1 MARPLEMPT
10 WKKTNRKAN
19 IAGLNLITI
28 RPGNGPLESIRVY
41 AGGGKRV
48 AVDDA
53 GFEVI
58 PVKFYPL
65 TEEERIAGKRNA
77 SS

>member
-1 MARPLEMPT
+1 MARPLNLPT
-10 WKKTNRKAN
+10 WEKMKNKPN
-19 IAGLNLITI
+19 IAGLTLITI
-28 RPGNGPLESIRVY
+28 RPPNVRVY

-58 PVKFYPL
+58 PVKFHPL

-77 SS
+77 ST

>member
-1 MARPLEMPT
+1 MEMV
-10 WKKTNRKAN
+10 
-19 IAGLNLITI
+19 
-28 RPGNGPLESIRVY
+28 RVY

-77 SS
+77 ST

>member
-1 MARPLEMPT
+1 MARPEMPIWERT
-10 WKKTNRKAN
+10 QRRPDTT
-19 IAGLNLITI
+19 GLTLITI
-28 RPGNGPLESIRVY
+28 RPPHIRVY

-58 PVKFYPL
+58 PVKFHPL

>member
-1 MARPLEMPT
+1 MEMV
-10 WKKTNRKAN
+10 
-19 IAGLNLITI
+19 
-28 RPGNGPLESIRVY
+28 RVY

-53 GFEVI
+53 GFEVL
-58 PVKFYPL
+58 PLKFHPL

-77 SS
+77 ST

>member
-1 MARPLEMPT
+1 MARPEMPT
-10 WKKTNRKAN
+10 WERTERRPDTS
-19 IAGLNLITI
+19 GMTLTTI
-28 RPGNGPLESIRVY
+28 RPGNNPLERIRVY

-58 PVKFYPL
+58 PVKFHPL

>member
-10 WKKTNRKAN
+10 WHKTKNKPN
-19 IAGLNLITI
+19 TAGLTLITI
-28 RPGNGPLESIRVY
+28 RPGNGPKEMVRVY

-65 TEEERIAGKRNA
+65 TEEERIAGKRDA

>member
-10 WKKTNRKAN
+10 WEKTTNKPN
-19 IAGLNLITI
+19 LAGMTLTTI
-28 RPGNGPLESIRVY
+28 RPGNNPPERIRVY

-77 SS
+77 ST

>member
-10 WKKTNRKAN
+10 WEKTTNKPDLT
-19 IAGLNLITI
+19 GLTLITI
-28 RPGNGPLESIRVY
+28 RGNVKVY

>member
-1 MARPLEMPT
+1 MARPLEMQT
-10 WKKTNRKAN
+10 REKTTNKPN
-19 IAGLNLITI
+19 LAGMTLTTV
-28 RPGNGPLESIRVY
+28 RPGNSPLERVRVY

>member
-10 WKKTNRKAN
+10 WERTQRRPDVSS
-19 IAGLNLITI
+19 LTLVTI
-28 RPGNGPLESIRVY
+28 RPGGSPTERIRVY

-58 PVKFYPL
+58 PVKFHPL

>member
-10 WKKTNRKAN
+10 WEKTENKPS
-19 IAGLNLITI
+19 IEGLTLITI
-28 RPGNGPLESIRVY
+28 RPGNGPREMVRVY

-77 SS
+77 ST

>member
-1 MARPLEMPT
+1 MARPEMPT
-10 WKKTNRKAN
+10 WERTENRPDTSS
-19 IAGLNLITI
+19 LTLITV
-28 RPGNGPLESIRVY
+28 RPGITGRVRVY

-58 PVKFYPL
+58 PVKHYPL

-77 SS
+77 ST